1 MVRVGIGEPVDL
13 RQPARPERAPG
24 EPVGFVHR
32 APVTYA
38 GAGHVD
44 CVREP
49 VDSPDAVALLRDY
62 FAELTVRYFH
72 RETTEQEIDETLDE
86 FPSTGLALFL
96 VLRAGGVP
104 AGCLG
109 LHPTGELTRIYVAP
123 QFRRAG
129 GARALLSA
137 AESWPRS
144 PRRPPASSSTP
155 APTSSRPAPS
165 MPPLVSSKSPQ
176 PPQPQAPSRITGSRS
191 PSLSGR
197 PSGAKR
203 WIARPTGVDAKKPQ
217 REEVEEGSITSGP
230 APEQLRAGRPL
241 A

>member
-1 MVRVGIGEPVDL
+1 MWTVC
-13 RQPARPERAPG
+13 A
-24 EPVGFVHR
+24 
-32 APVTYA
+32 
-38 GAGHVD
+38 
-44 CVREP
+44 EP

-109 LHPTGELTRIYVAP
+109 LHPTGELTRMYVAP

-129 GARALLSA
+129 GARALLTTT
-137 AESWPRS
+137 AESWPAAKAS
-144 PRRPPASSSTP
+144 PASSSTP

-165 MPPLVSSKSPQ
+165 MPPAASSKSPQ
-176 PPQPQAPSRITGSRS
+176 PPRPQAPSRTTGSRS
-191 PSLSGR
+191 PSLRGGR
-197 PSGAKR
+197 P
-203 WIARPTGVDAKKPQ
+203 
-217 REEVEEGSITSGP
+217 
-230 APEQLRAGRPL
+230 
-241 A
+241 